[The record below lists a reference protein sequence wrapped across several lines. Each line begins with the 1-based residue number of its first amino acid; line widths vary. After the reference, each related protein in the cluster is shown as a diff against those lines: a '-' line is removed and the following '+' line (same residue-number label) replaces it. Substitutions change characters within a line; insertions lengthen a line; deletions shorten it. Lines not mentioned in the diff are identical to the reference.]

1 MLSYEPWAQTRS
13 YGCVLL
19 EMPTTQEMFCAVT
32 LRTPP
37 KCPRP
42 PQKNS
47 WLRYASPQYAH
58 AHAVLSG
65 CRYVTLGV
73 MPKCC
78 LHYGR
83 SKKKLHANLR
93 QRYFSSSSQSS
104 VTAYIFMYTIGTQ
117 PVPHTYRQILV
128 LISCILMP
136 LKHNFQYAP
145 SLEPCDYRNSQLT

>member
-1 MLSYEPWAQTRS
+1 MMLSYEPWAQTRS
-13 YGCVLL
+13 YECVLL

-42 PQKNS
+42 PKKNS

-58 AHAVLSG
+58 AHAVFSG

-78 LHYGR
+78 LHYG
-83 SKKKLHANLR
+83 
-93 QRYFSSSSQSS
+93 
-104 VTAYIFMYTIGTQ
+104 
-117 PVPHTYRQILV
+117 
-128 LISCILMP
+128 SCIILLFSTN
-136 LKHNFQYAP
+136 LKLGKNKTCA
-145 SLEPCDYRNSQLT
+145 